1 MLISGRVW
9 RAGPV
14 WLAKSDVVDVCTE
27 GASKNDALAALAA
40 AFETLIDDP
49 EIEISVEEV
58 EGTDGVLIGSN
69 KPAVLATFVLER
81 VGLRTGVPPPWRP
94 RA

>member
-14 WLAKSDVVDVCTE
+14 WLAKSEVVDVSTE
-27 GASKNDALAALAA
+27 GPSKGDALASLAR
-40 AFETLIDDP
+40 AFETLIADP

-58 EGTDGVLIGSN
+58 DGTDGVLITSN
-69 KPAVLATFVLER
+69 KPASLAAFVLER